1 MSACWARIAADA
13 GLVRAVMRYAPQAP
27 GTNHRALDP
36 SKGPPMRLLIVE
48 DFDPLRK
55 TLVRGFEDQ
64 GFAVDATGDGA
75 EGLWYATSN
84 DYDVIILDIML
95 PGKSGLEILTA
106 LRATEKDIPVL
117 LLTAK
122 DEVDD
127 RVRGLNLGA
136 DDYLTKPFA
145 VPELL
150 ARVRSLTRRG
160 HHRRN
165 PLITI
170 GDLSIDTTQRLVTRG
185 ATEIALTPK
194 DYALLEYLALRV
206 GNVVS
211 RTEIWEHVYSFIDE
225 STSNVVEAAVMRLR
239 KKLSPQGEPQI
250 IHTRRGF
257 GYVLSHEG
265 SDT

>member
-1 MSACWARIAADA
+1 
-13 GLVRAVMRYAPQAP
+13 
-27 GTNHRALDP
+27 
-36 SKGPPMRLLIVE
+36 MRLLIVE
-48 DFDPLRK
+48 DFDLLRK

-64 GFAVDATGDGA
+64 GFAVDATGDGT

-84 DYDVIILDIML
+84 EYDVIILDIML
-95 PGKSGLEILTA
+95 PGKSGLDILKA

-122 DEVDD
+122 DEVED

-165 PLITI
+165 PRITV
-170 GDLSIDTTQRLVTRG
+170 GDLSIDTTQRLVMRG
-185 ATEIALTPK
+185 TTEIPLTPK
-194 DYALLEYLALRV
+194 EYALLEYLAMRV
-206 GNVVS
+206 GTVVS

-225 STSNVVEAAVMRLR
+225 STSNVVEAALMRLR
-239 KKLSPQGEPQI
+239 KKLSPHGEPQL

-257 GYVLSHEG
+257 GYVMSHDG
-265 SDT
+265 ADT

>member
-1 MSACWARIAADA
+1 
-13 GLVRAVMRYAPQAP
+13 
-27 GTNHRALDP
+27 
-36 SKGPPMRLLIVE
+36 MRLLIVE
-48 DFDPLRK
+48 DFEPLRR
-55 TLVRGFEDQ
+55 TLVRGFADQ
-64 GFAVDATGDGA
+64 GFAVDATGDGS

-84 DYDVIILDIML
+84 DYDVIILDLML
-95 PGKSGLEILTA
+95 PGKSGLEILSA

-165 PLITI
+165 PILTI
-170 GDLSIDTTQRLVTRG
+170 GDLTIDTTTRSVRRA
-185 ATEIALTPK
+185 ATAIQLTPK
-194 DYALLEYLALRV
+194 EYALLEYLALRA
-206 GNVVS
+206 GTVVS
-211 RTEIWEHVYSFIDE
+211 RTEIWEHVYSFVDE
-225 STSNVVEAAVMRLR
+225 STSNVIEAALMRLR
-239 KKLSPQGEPQI
+239 KKLSPEGEPQL

-257 GYVLSHEG
+257 GYLMAQDG
-265 SDT
+265 ADA